1 MGIEGHFT
9 TIGAVE
15 EFAARRRYTRFG
27 VAQLARFLKMAEQAD
42 QNDQWNRHTEQQQ
55 DNRSHLDISLPA
67 MAGF

>member
-1 MGIEGHFT
+1 MRCATPLHAGCSI
-9 TIGAVE
+9 
-15 EFAARRRYTRFG
+15 
-27 VAQLARFLKMAEQAD
+27 AQIARFLKMAEQAD